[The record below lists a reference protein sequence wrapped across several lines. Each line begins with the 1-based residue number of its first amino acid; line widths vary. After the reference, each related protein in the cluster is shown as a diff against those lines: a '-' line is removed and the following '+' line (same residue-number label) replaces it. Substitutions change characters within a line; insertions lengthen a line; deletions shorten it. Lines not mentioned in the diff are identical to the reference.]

1 MAFSSLIFL
10 YAFLPASLLLCFAA
24 PKPLKNAALLLCS
37 LGFYGWAEPK
47 CLPVMILTILAGFF
61 GALAISR
68 AKTQRSKRVWLWC
81 TCALCLGVLVYFK
94 YTYFFLTA
102 LGFSVRSIALP
113 AGVSFYTFQL
123 LSYVADVY
131 RGAAPQRS
139 VIDFGAYISMF
150 PQLVAGPIVRYS
162 DIAGQLWERRVT
174 LDGLYGGARRFL
186 IGLGKKI
193 LLADQ
198 LALLCRDYQA
208 MASPSALM
216 AWLYAIGFTLE
227 IYLDFSGYSDMAIGL
242 GRMLGFSFPENFNY
256 PYLSRSVREFWRRWH
271 ISLGTWFRDYVY
283 IPLGGNRVDKG
294 KWVRNILLVWGLTGL
309 WHGAGWNFLLWG
321 LLFGVL
327 LLGEGLLWG
336 KSLERRPAVG
346 RIYTLLFVIVGFVLF
361 NADSLSAFAR
371 DLGRMCF
378 LTAPARLSDL
388 YYLRNYGAVLLLSL
402 LGATP
407 VPKALYARAA
417 AHRWVQWL
425 ESLGLAA
432 LLLLCT
438 ASLVDGSFNPFLYF
452 RF

>member
-1 MAFSSLIFL
+1 MAHQPGDL
-10 YAFLPASLLLCFAA
+10 
-24 PKPLKNAALLLCS
+24 
-37 LGFYGWAEPK
+37 
-47 CLPVMILTILAGFF
+47 
-61 GALAISR
+61 
-68 AKTQRSKRVWLWC
+68 
-81 TCALCLGVLVYFK
+81 
-94 YTYFFLTA
+94 
-102 LGFSVRSIALP
+102 
-113 AGVSFYTFQL
+113 
-123 LSYVADVY
+123 
-131 RGAAPQRS
+131 
-139 VIDFGAYISMF
+139 
-150 PQLVAGPIVRYS
+150 
-162 DIAGQLWERRVT
+162 
-174 LDGLYGGARRFL
+174 
-186 IGLGKKI
+186 
-193 LLADQ
+193 
-198 LALLCRDYQA
+198 
-208 MASPSALM
+208 
-216 AWLYAIGFTLE
+216 
-227 IYLDFSGYSDMAIGL
+227 
-242 GRMLGFSFPENFNY
+242 
-256 PYLSRSVREFWRRWH
+256 
-271 ISLGTWFRDYVY
+271 FRDYVY